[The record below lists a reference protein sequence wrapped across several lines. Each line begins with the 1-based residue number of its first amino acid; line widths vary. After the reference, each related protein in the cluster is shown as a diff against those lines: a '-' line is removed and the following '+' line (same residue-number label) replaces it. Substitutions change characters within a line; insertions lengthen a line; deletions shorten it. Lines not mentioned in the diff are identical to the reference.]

1 MLQQRMQVLKK
12 ELVDFA
18 TLVEGMIEKSSH
30 GFLSGDEKLLHEVI
44 ETDESKANHWEIVID
59 ELCTSLI
66 AQYEPRAK
74 DLRTILMILKM
85 NNDIERMGDHAVNI
99 SQSALFLMHRD
110 SLPHPKTIEKMASIS
125 IKMLKD
131 SIESFIQENVSL
143 AQDVCERDNE
153 VDQLQLDLLKQF
165 INDMTEN
172 PSYIEE
178 SLHLVRIVGKLE
190 RIADLST
197 NICEDVMFMVEG
209 KVIKHHYNYKD

>member
-12 ELVDFA
+12 ELIDFA
-18 TLVEGMIEKSSH
+18 TLVEGMIEKSTN
-30 GFLSGDEKLLHEVI
+30 GFLYGEKKSLHEVI
-44 ETDESKANHWEIVID
+44 ETNESKANHWEIVID

-99 SQSALFLMHRD
+99 AQSALFLMQRN

-131 SIESFIQENVSL
+131 SIESFVHENVSL
-143 AQDVCERDNE
+143 AQEVCERDNM
-153 VDQLQLDLLKQF
+153 VDELQIELLKQF

-178 SLHLVRIVGKLE
+178 SLHLVRIIGKLE

-209 KVIKHHYNYKD
+209 KIIKHHHN